1 MINVPEVAEFN
12 REPAKAVEGIS
23 ARKDVHSGGNRVAS
37 EFGSL
42 DLQNANRGEGVV
54 TLQYRQFR
62 MLAVNI
68 PSAPR
73 ISTAYPAYSLVFVL

>member
-1 MINVPEVAEFN
+1 MCRRYTNLAES
-12 REPAKAVEGIS
+12 RRKLLKAL
-23 ARKDVHSGGNRVAS
+23 ARGKMFDSGGNRVAS

-42 DLQNANRGEGVV
+42 DLQNSNRGEGV

-73 ISTAYPAYSLVFVL
+73 ISTAYPAYGLASVF